1 VRSVLVTKFLPLPAD
16 SGGKQRSLAVLTR
29 LASLGEVVLC
39 AFDDERA
46 DRAGLARLGV
56 DVRCVPWRPTSAR
69 VARGVLHAWSGSAGR
84 FWDADLA
91 AIVRQAVSEAPT
103 DVLQVEYATLAPYLN
118 GVPAPL
124 RVLDMHNIESSL
136 AASYARNASLLKAVP
151 VWLEAAALRGLEW
164 RGVRAVDVVAVVS
177 GKDRDR
183 LPSTSGEVLVCPNGW
198 NPTGPLPPAADPV
211 VAFVA
216 LMGWRPNA
224 DAAVWLVEEVWPL
237 VRTRQPGA
245 RLLLVGRSPGPR
257 VQRLAAADII
267 VTGTVPDPRPYLAQ
281 ARVTVA
287 PLLSGG
293 GTRLKVLE
301 SLDAGRPVVATPI
314 GAEGLEDLVGEGV
327 TVTTTASAMAD
338 SIVAYLAEPHRA
350 TRDGTRGSR
359 AVTERYAWDIVLEP
373 LMDRIRAAAAVGDR
387 H

>member
-1 VRSVLVTKFLPLPAD
+1 
-16 SGGKQRSLAVLTR
+16 
-29 LASLGEVVLC
+29 VLC

-46 DRAGLARLGV
+46 DHAGLARLGV
-56 DVRCVPWRPTSAR
+56 DVRCVPWRPTPGR

-91 AIVRQAVSEAPT
+91 AIVGKAVREAPT
-103 DVLQVEYATLAPYLN
+103 DVLQVEYATLVPYLEDTR
-118 GVPAPL
+118 ASL

-136 AASYARNASLLKAVP
+136 AGSYARNASPLKAAP
-151 VWLEAAALRGLEW
+151 VWLEAAALRRLER
-164 RGVRAVDVVAVVS
+164 RGVRAADLVVVVS

-183 LPSTSGEVLVCPNGW
+183 LPSAPNEALVCPNGW
-198 NPTGPLPPAADPV
+198 NPMGPLPPAADEV

-216 LMGWRPNA
+216 LMGWRPNE

-237 VRTRQPGA
+237 VRVRRPKA
-245 RLLLVGRSPGPR
+245 RLLLVGHSPGPR
-257 VQRLAAADII
+257 VHRLAAPDII
-267 VTGTVPDPRPYLAQ
+267 VTGTVPDPRPYLAE

-314 GAEGLEDLVGEGV
+314 GAEGLEDLVGDGL
-327 TVTTTASAMAD
+327 TVTPTVSAMAD
-338 SIVAYLAEPHRA
+338 SIIAYLADPDRA
-350 TRDGTRGSR
+350 TRDGARGSQ
-359 AVTERYAWDIVLEP
+359 AVAERYAWDIVLEP
-373 LMDRIRAAAAVGDR
+373 LMDRMRAAIAVR
-387 H
+387 